1 MNKPCIYFGKLSK
14 KYWFII
20 LTAFFYSLR
29 NLLTFEE
36 SYKEQFKKNPFLDIF
51 AKLIGKSLNLIL
63 YIIYRETHKKAPSDL
78 VLIFQEREKCQ
89 KIIVPAWFLL
99 MAICNLLI
107 SLIIAKNDPTSVSY
121 SAFVVVNLL
130 VISGFSMLLLKS
142 KYHRHHLL
150 GLGIFFIGL
159 IVKLIIYRNDKLQD
173 TIVLLI
179 VFNSINNIAMGIQ
192 EVVEKYIMDK
202 KYIHPLLV
210 IGLEGVLGL
219 ILIIITLLIVGPFHC
234 AIDIDFCQ
242 KDTFDDFFDSF
253 KIILN
258 EHYLVYFRQIILNFL
273 SNLFRIYSNFFFS
286 PTHRILSN
294 EIGRLFVLIVTQIIK
309 YFSDESIEVKSIGI
323 ELMDIIFEGIG
334 ISIFVEL
341 IIITLYNMDINV
353 ASEITRRENTELTI
367 DNNSLLRMEKNMK
380 VKVSQILRET
390 NNNPEW

>member
-1 MNKPCIYFGKLSK
+1 MI
-14 KYWFII
+14 
-20 LTAFFYSLR
+20 
-29 NLLTFEE
+29 
-36 SYKEQFKKNPFLDIF
+36 
-51 AKLIGKSLNLIL
+51 
-63 YIIYRETHKKAPSDL
+63 
-78 VLIFQEREKCQ
+78 
-89 KIIVPAWFLL
+89 
-99 MAICNLLI
+99 
-107 SLIIAKNDPTSVSY
+107 
-121 SAFVVVNLL
+121 
-130 VISGFSMLLLKS
+130 
-142 KYHRHHLL
+142 
-150 GLGIFFIGL
+150 
-159 IVKLIIYRNDKLQD
+159 
-173 TIVLLI
+173 
-179 VFNSINNIAMGIQ
+179 
-192 EVVEKYIMDK
+192 
-202 KYIHPLLV
+202 
-210 IGLEGVLGL
+210 
-219 ILIIITLLIVGPFHC
+219 
-234 AIDIDFCQ
+234 
-242 KDTFDDFFDSF
+242 FFDSF

-353 ASEITRRENTELTI
+353 ASEITRRENMELTI